1 MVSKNLPKSPVQL
14 RKLELCIYGD
24 MSDRMHPPCPKMPPH
39 GTWHPHT
46 AVTRCHLVARGT
58 DKRPKGK
65 KKGFFTPKLPG
76 FGVGIAGQSKKAAQS
91 SNAEHGPARGSLL
104 AGWPC
109 HMHLT
114 GKVVHEN
121 SSTVQSPGC
130 CLHSCGSW
138 AALASP
144 AS

>member
-1 MVSKNLPKSPVQL
+1 MVSKNLPKSSVQL

-76 FGVGIAGQSKKAAQS
+76 FGVGIAGQSKKQLRAPTLNMAL
-91 SNAEHGPARGSLL
+91 RGAHCWQ
-104 AGWPC
+104 AGRATC
-109 HMHLT
+109 T
-114 GKVVHEN
+114 
-121 SSTVQSPGC
+121 
-130 CLHSCGSW
+130 
-138 AALASP
+138 
-144 AS
+144 